1 MQARKTFRRILTIAL
16 TLALAVSSA
25 LAAAATAYPFT
36 TVTTDQVNMRRSASS
51 TATVLERVDK
61 GSSIEVLGA
70 SGNYYKI
77 SYNNRTGYVLKQY
90 VDLDSAVTPEPTIE
104 VDGHGL
110 SLRDHDEGQRQP
122 AGEEVHQ
129 IRPDSSDSRRCDNQR
144 AGRFRQLCAG
154 GVQRQDRLLREGL
167 HQPQADREGDRH
179 AQAHG
184 GACGDGGHA
193 FRVCNAAKGRY
204 RHECP
209 GTARRAD

>member
-36 TVTTDQVNMRRSASS
+36 TVTNDQVNMRRSASS
-51 TATVLERVDK
+51 TATVLERLDK
-61 GSSIEVLGA
+61 GASIEVLGA

-90 VDLDSAVTPEPTIE
+90 VDLDSAVTPEPTI
-104 VDGHGL
+104 
-110 SLRDHDEGQRQP
+110 DEGQRQP

-129 IRPDSSDSRRCDNQR
+129 IRPDSSDSRGCDNQR

-167 HQPQADREGDRH
+167 HQPQADREGNRH

-209 GTARRAD
+209 GTARCAD